1 MMIFNPNRI
10 FAMRGIDKPY
20 SFLVKNGFGSST
32 ASDLV
37 NIKKPLV
44 RTEYLERL
52 CLLLNCTPND
62 LYEWKPDSGTSIA
75 ENHPLRALQKAEM
88 PPPMSELIKDI
99 PVEKL
104 SEVQNLLLGLKN
116 QE

>member
-10 FAMRGIDKPY
+10 FARRGIDKPHR
-20 SFLVKNGFGSST
+20 FLVQNGFGSKT
-32 ASDLV
+32 ASDLI
-37 NIKKPLV
+37 NIRKPLV

-62 LYEWKPDSGTSIA
+62 LYEWTPDQEASIA
-75 ENHPLRALQKAEM
+75 ENHPLRALEKAEI
-88 PPPMSELIKDI
+88 PPQMSELIKDS

-104 SEVQNLLLGLKN
+104 SEVQNMLRGLKN
-116 QE
+116 QG

>member
-1 MMIFNPNRI
+1 MMIFNPNRM
-10 FAMRGIDKPY
+10 FALRGIDKPY
-20 SFLVKNGFGSST
+20 RFLVNNGFGSTT
-32 ASDLV
+32 ASDLI
-37 NIKKPLV
+37 NIRKPLV

-62 LYEWKPDSGTSIA
+62 LYEWKPDNNVSIA
-75 ENHPLRALQKAEM
+75 ENHPLKALEKAEM
-88 PPPMSELIKDI
+88 PPQMSELIKDI

-104 SEVQNLLLGLKN
+104 SEVQNMLRGLKN

>member
-1 MMIFNPNRI
+1 MMIFNPNRM
-10 FAMRGIDKPY
+10 FALRGIDMPY
-20 SFLVKNGFGSST
+20 RFLVNNGFAST
-32 ASDLV
+32 MASDLI
-37 NIKKPLV
+37 NMRKPQV
-44 RTEYLERL
+44 RTEHLERL

-62 LYEWKPDSGTSIA
+62 LYEWKPDKDASIA
-75 ENHPLRALQKAEM
+75 ENHPLRALEKAEM

-104 SEVQNLLLGLKN
+104 SEVQSLLRGLKN